1 MKRIALLI
9 TCYLLHFQLTAQPI
23 YDWHH
28 DTFDTTGSRSCSH
41 EVIAAGDSDFVYIAG
56 YSQGGVDFDFGP
68 GTVNLSDTTHLNGFV
83 SVYNNNGT
91 YARSWCMEVVNTGH
105 CYLNDMCI
113 ASNGD
118 VLVTAYFDGSVD
130 FDPSPIQNI
139 VTAGPGFDSYIAR
152 YSKYGQLLWV
162 RSFAPT
168 SGTSV
173 STFCI
178 TETSGKI
185 AVGGMFSGPSS
196 TPIDLDPGT
205 GVVNYFTTNTCAD
218 GFVLYLNQS
227 GNIIWSIANI
237 GGSIQEIDM
246 NATGNIAVTGQV
258 VVQTDFDP
266 GSGTV
271 PYTAVC
277 TGPCMGD
284 FYVARYSSTGAYQWH
299 YAVGDWF
306 EGAGFSVS
314 ITASNQV
321 YVTGYCGGLID
332 LDPGSGNTS
341 INTSGYFCA
350 KYSANGALSWAW
362 DGGAALEVDGTGNT
376 YLLDHNGTHC
386 ISPNGT
392 SWWDIP
398 VGMTSYGGSIALTQ
412 NGKVLL
418 TWPSNQS
425 EDVDPG
431 ATTMMIN
438 SPFIYQHSIDL
449 SLVVPSVG
457 IEDQS
462 TSYGWSIFPN
472 PTGDY
477 IFIEGDETNSGCATI
492 TNAMGQVV
500 GTTNILP
507 HENRIDISGLPRG
520 SYYLRFEN
528 GQLAGSFIIA
538 R

>member
-23 YDWHH
+23 YDWHD
-28 DTFDTTGSRSCSH
+28 DTFDTTASRSCSH

-68 GTVNLSDTTHLNGFV
+68 GTVNLNDTTHLNGFV

-162 RSFAPT
+162 RSFTPA

-227 GNIIWSIANI
+227 GNLIWSIANI

-246 NATGNIAVTGQV
+246 NATGNIAVAGQV

-350 KYSANGALSWAW
+350 KYSASGALSWAW
-362 DGGAALEVDGTGNT
+362 DGGAVLEVDGTGNT

-392 SWWDIP
+392 SLWDIP

-431 ATTMMIN
+431 SGTTMVN
-438 SPFIYQHSIDL
+438 TPFVYQHSIDL
-449 SLVVPSVG
+449 SLIVPPVSV
-457 IEDQS
+457 EEN
-462 TSYGWSIFPN
+462 TALSIFSIYPN
-472 PTGDY
+472 PASNVL
-477 IFIEGDETNSGCATI
+477 I
-492 TNAMGQVV
+492 
-500 GTTNILP
+500 
-507 HENRIDISGLPRG
+507 ISGTEKNRG
-520 SYYLRFEN
+520 PVYILNSLGQEVMVINLSIGENYLDLHELSPGVYYLKPESGTSATR
-528 GQLAGSFIIA
+528 FIIE